1 MMEKVETIASLSF
14 STMGLSKET
23 LKGLKEAGILNPTP
37 IQSECIPAALEG
49 RDVCA
54 CSATGTGKT
63 IAFLVPLLECLLKK
77 QWTKHCGLGALVIT
91 PTRELAYQ
99 TFEVVNAIGGHHSF
113 SVALLIG
120 GNDVEFEKKRL
131 AAVNIIICTPGRL
144 LQHMDE
150 NEHFTCDQLQMLVID
165 ESDRILD
172 MGFRAQVDAI
182 IENLPVERQTLLLS
196 ATQTRR
202 VDDLARV
209 SLSDPLFISLDKKT
223 REITPKQLEQSY
235 FTCEEEE
242 KIDALWSFIQNH
254 LHKKTLIFVTCCRQ
268 ARFLTESLRH
278 LRPGLPVLGLWGGMK
293 QTKRMDVVLQ
303 FDRNT
308 RGAMMIATDIASRGL
323 DFSGVDWVVQLDCPA
338 DVDDYIHRVG
348 RTARMNS
355 KGEAALILTPSQ
367 EKAFISLV
375 EGRHIPIKKI
385 WIDPGKMTSIR
396 RKLYN
401 LMAPFPQL
409 REFAQRSFVAYVRA
423 ISAMRLKD
431 VFDVTT
437 IHFDELAS
445 SYGLETT
452 PRLRFL
458 SKQGIHVGG
467 KSKEDPDASQST
479 EQSDVGE
486 DEEDGADDFLKVSRR
501 DVFKEMDTL
510 DAKDEALAHISAK
523 KVTTSLG
530 LAKKMIKRNVVVNK
544 KIRFQD
550 SGEEDGNEVS

>member
-1 MMEKVETIASLSF
+1 MLRKENYRELVRSVVNDDERPGNGVSAFRQIDIRQKLQVALSGHSSEDLVLIVRFVRRNLFKSSSFDILHRVADVVLDINAKRELSGETILEIQALGRDIQSEARLRTIVSGSLGAMRSILNSAIEAKLAVEKVETIASLSF

-23 LKGLKEAGILNPTP
+23 LKGLKVAGILNPTP

-99 TFEVVNAIGGHHSF
+99 TFEVLNAIGGHHSF

-196 ATQTRR
+196 ATQTRC

-235 FTCEEEE
+235 FTCEE
-242 KIDALWSFIQNH
+242 
-254 LHKKTLIFVTCCRQ
+254 
-268 ARFLTESLRH
+268 
-278 LRPGLPVLGLWGGMK
+278 GM
-293 QTKRMDVVLQ
+293 
-303 FDRNT
+303 
-308 RGAMMIATDIASRGL
+308 G
-323 DFSGVDWVVQLDCPA
+323 
-338 DVDDYIHRVG
+338 
-348 RTARMNS
+348 
-355 KGEAALILTPSQ
+355 
-367 EKAFISLV
+367 
-375 EGRHIPIKKI
+375 
-385 WIDPGKMTSIR
+385 
-396 RKLYN
+396 
-401 LMAPFPQL
+401 
-409 REFAQRSFVAYVRA
+409 
-423 ISAMRLKD
+423 
-431 VFDVTT
+431 
-437 IHFDELAS
+437 
-445 SYGLETT
+445 
-452 PRLRFL
+452 
-458 SKQGIHVGG
+458 
-467 KSKEDPDASQST
+467 
-479 EQSDVGE
+479 
-486 DEEDGADDFLKVSRR
+486 
-501 DVFKEMDTL
+501 
-510 DAKDEALAHISAK
+510 
-523 KVTTSLG
+523 
-530 LAKKMIKRNVVVNK
+530 
-544 KIRFQD
+544 
-550 SGEEDGNEVS
+550 